1 MTDPSPT
8 DRMTIPEA
16 STAEPSPA
24 GPALPAPVAPPPA
37 APPVGP
43 PPTWSAPRRDG
54 GRTGAI
60 VFGLLLVVVGLWFFA
75 ERSLELPMPDI
86 EWGQL
91 WPLLLI
97 ALGGWLVIGSMRN
110 R

>member
-8 DRMTIPEA
+8 DRMTVQ
-16 STAEPSPA
+16 EPPPA
-24 GPALPAPVAPPPA
+24 GPPAAAPPPPA
-37 APPVGP
+37 APPP
-43 PPTWSAPRRDG
+43 SWNAPRSDG

-60 VFGLLLVVVGLWFFA
+60 VFGVVLLLVGLWFFA
-75 ERSLELPMPDI
+75 ERTLELPMPDI

-97 ALGGWLVIGSMRN
+97 ALGGWLVIGSMR
-110 R
+110 RR